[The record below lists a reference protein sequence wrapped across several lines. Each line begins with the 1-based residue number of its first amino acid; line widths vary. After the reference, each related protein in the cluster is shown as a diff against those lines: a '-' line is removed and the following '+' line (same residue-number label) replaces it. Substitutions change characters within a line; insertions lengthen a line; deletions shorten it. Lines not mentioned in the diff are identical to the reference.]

1 MEHDLAVRLDSII
14 ALLDYITKE
23 NAKLIEQN
31 TALMELIASE
41 STPEKK

>member
-1 MEHDLAVRLDSII
+1 MEHDFAVRLDSII
-14 ALLDYITKE
+14 GLLDYMVKQ
-23 NAKLIEQN
+23 NSKLIEQN